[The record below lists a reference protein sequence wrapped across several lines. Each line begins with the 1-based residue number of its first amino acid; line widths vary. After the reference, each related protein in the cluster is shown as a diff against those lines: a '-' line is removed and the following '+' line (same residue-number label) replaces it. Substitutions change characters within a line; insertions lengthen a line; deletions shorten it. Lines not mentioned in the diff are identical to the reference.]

1 MGSHSLA
8 NPLEDNINK
17 YQDKM
22 KFLVPLLAILVTS
35 DAFFFRSSDTNDDQK
50 PNRRSLN
57 IEEMARTLGN
67 ILRKKLQDNNIQ
79 FNAAPRARHSPVQSV
94 LSYRRK
100 AVKTY
105 NTEPVPSVLTYND
118 EPEPEP
124 VQTYVDA
131 EPIITYNAEPI
142 QTYNAKPVQTYE
154 AEPVKPYEAEP
165 VITYE
170 AEPVITYEAE
180 PEITYEAEPVI
191 TYDTEPVI
199 TYEDEPVITY
209 DTEPVITYE
218 IEPVITYEAEPVI
231 TYEAEPV

>member
-8 NPLEDNINK
+8 IPSGDNINK

-105 NTEPVPSVLTYND
+105 NTEPVPSVPTYND

-131 EPIITYNAEPI
+131 KPIITYNAEPVI
-142 QTYNAKPVQTYE
+142 TYDTERVITHDAEPVKIYE
-154 AEPVKPYEAEP
+154 AEPVK
-165 VITYE
+165 TYE
-170 AEPVITYEAE
+170 AEPVITYE
-180 PEITYEAEPVI
+180 PEPVKTYNAKPVK
-191 TYDTEPVI
+191 TYDAKPV
-199 TYEDEPVITY
+199 
-209 DTEPVITYE
+209 
-218 IEPVITYEAEPVI
+218 
-231 TYEAEPV
+231 